1 MIIKVDPLDTLFFRD
16 GKPFSM
22 GSDSWA
28 NSVFPPYPSVFYGAL
43 RSTYFSEHIHELK
56 MANTP
61 GDPTKNLKITGIYF
75 LIQDEIYLPL
85 PYDCVQEKDT
95 SNESAFCLPLVSQG
109 EVKTSSPVHHYLKSK
124 TPLKKIKRGLIPIT
138 SLKEYLSGTGSEIPF
153 CKIPDCVMIEPKIGI
168 SINRETG
175 LVLGKTSHTT
185 WLDRQGEGLES
196 QDKKEEKGPF
206 DILLAME
213 DVGLGR
219 AVFFGGALSFWNSV
233 TMEEHNNIDL
243 FINAITWLGEPGG
256 PYKQYLPL
264 NEQAQTFLEEGMSL
278 YDTHAFSEAQEQ
290 LLTACSLSEQSHDVY
305 PHADSLRILE
315 KAQSYIALCERGL
328 EAETLFETAQTSFEN
343 REYETAIE
351 TYEAALAIYTEIVYS
366 ERSEECNKQ
375 IEECKRLISLR
386 DQAESLYTQAEEH
399 LNRESGMFDTV
410 GYQEARSLFEQ
421 SMEKWEAY
429 GDPDKVTDCEEKIIC
444 FPFFHGL
451 LE

>member
-124 TPLKKIKRGLIPIT
+124 TPLKKIKRGLLPIN

-175 LVLGKTSHTT
+175 SAEKTKLYNADFLRLETEKNQNFSLIISFEGLDLPKKGMMKLG
-185 WLDRQGEGLES
+185 GEG
-196 QDKKEEKGPF
+196 KAVRYEEFTTLDPS
-206 DILLAME
+206 ITIPQH
-213 DVGLGR
+213 DVSLFKLYLSTP
-219 AVFFGGALSFWNSV
+219 AVFNKGWIP
-233 TMEEHNNIDL
+233 EWIDEKTL
-243 FINAITWLGEPGG
+243 IGKYNDL
-256 PYKQYLPL
+256 Q
-264 NEQAQTFLEEGMSL
+264 LE
-278 YDTHAFSEAQEQ
+278 
-290 LLTACSLSEQSHDVY
+290 LLTASMGKPLHIGGFDIKAGRPKPMRKAVPAGSVYYFKILDGTFQKAYYEFNHTALSDYNAEQGFGISYVGVIHD
-305 PHADSLRILE
+305 
-315 KAQSYIALCERGL
+315 Q
-328 EAETLFETAQTSFEN
+328 
-343 REYETAIE
+343 
-351 TYEAALAIYTEIVYS
+351 
-366 ERSEECNKQ
+366 
-375 IEECKRLISLR
+375 
-386 DQAESLYTQAEEH
+386 
-399 LNRESGMFDTV
+399 
-410 GYQEARSLFEQ
+410 
-421 SMEKWEAY
+421 
-429 GDPDKVTDCEEKIIC
+429 
-444 FPFFHGL
+444 
-451 LE
+451 